1 MPAAAPAVGGDPD
14 NPTVLTEK
22 RGGDMSNYRGFG
34 RFGVSLGL
42 TAALALTGCGNKLES
57 YGSSPVNNDTCV
69 TYRQPLIDTEKQYND
84 ELAQDVAIGA
94 VGGAV
99 IGAIAGGGRGAAIGA
114 AAGALTGA
122 AASYYRNQQ
131 KKARNQAELQ
141 SLIDSDATNGNQ
153 AMGRLG
159 NAVRNL
165 SACRNR
171 QVADTRAQY
180 QNKQITRD
188 QAKAQ
193 LNSINLAVGQDR
205 QLIQEVLG
213 KADERVNQ
221 LVQARAASN
230 DQSEDAY
237 LGNLKTYQGRRGP
250 VAASSGGTGSTMY
263 AQAGVNVRGEPSQNS
278 ARLGVLAPGSAIL
291 ITGDSPD
298 GAWYQVSYNGR
309 TGYVIKSGLAGSPPA
324 GGGTATAAASQP
336 PPRTADATQSFYAS
350 SRDTRADATAEY
362 NDVQNN
368 VDSFRSV
375 VEREG

>member
-1 MPAAAPAVGGDPD
+1 
-14 NPTVLTEK
+14 
-22 RGGDMSNYRGFG
+22 MSNYRGFG
-34 RFGVSLGL
+34 RFGLSLGL
-42 TAALALTGCGNKLES
+42 ATTLALTGCGNKLES
-57 YGSSPVNNDTCV
+57 YGSSPVSNDTCV

-94 VGGAV
+94 VGGAL

-122 AASYYRNQQ
+122 AAAYYRNQQ
-131 KKARNQAELQ
+131 QKARNQAELQ
-141 SLIDSDATNGNQ
+141 SLIDKDAATGQ
-153 AMGRLG
+153 QYMGRLG
-159 NAVRNL
+159 SAVRNL

-171 QVADTRAQY
+171 QVADARAQY

-193 LNSINLAVGQDR
+193 LNAIGLAVGQDR

-237 LGNLKTYQGRRGP
+237 LGNLKSYQGRRGP
-250 VAASSGGTGSTMY
+250 AAASSGGTGSTMY
-263 AQAGVNVRGEPSQNS
+263 AQAGVNVRAEPSANS
-278 ARLGVLAPGSAIL
+278 ARLGALAPGSAVL
-291 ITGDSPD
+291 ISGESPD
-298 GAWYQVSYNGR
+298 GAWYQVSYDGR
-309 TGYVIKSGLAGSPPA
+309 TGYVIKTGLAGSPPA
-324 GGGTATAAASQP
+324 RGAATAQASQP
-336 PPRTADATQSFYAS
+336 TPRTADATQSFYAS